1 MTRQTGAPNEIL
13 STGPRVRRDATVAS
27 IHNFIVVGLSHGAA
41 WRLFVQRRDEQF
53 NCSLLHVKH
62 PPPPARLI
70 APESPQCFQHWRFTL
85 ADSVGHYDAV
95 SSGCMGSKQ
104 LWANSAPQILSM
116 WHWLLGQYR
125 PSSPYGWRD
134 DPVDHSAMS
143 SRLATRICLDMSSLR
158 TRPITTWQPSSARVD
173 VMQPTPARRHLSWS
187 LADYSYL
194 FTYIGPQTSDNHVAY
209 VHGGWYNVG
218 RGLAVRCSCVLD
230 PYIMMCIVGW
240 AGSSLVL
247 VLFLSTVSSRHPEGE
262 VGRYCPKRQC
272 HMHILEGQ
280 RLLTDA
286 WSPSIHWLRQ
296 SSLPFP

>member
-1 MTRQTGAPNEIL
+1 M
-13 STGPRVRRDATVAS
+13 
-27 IHNFIVVGLSHGAA
+27 GLSHGAA
-41 WRLFVQRRDEQF
+41 WRLFVQRGDEQF
-53 NCSLLHVKH
+53 NCSLLPVKH

-70 APESPQCFQHWRFTL
+70 APESPQCFQHWHFTL
-85 ADSVGHYDAV
+85 VDSVGHCFAE

-104 LWANSAPQILSM
+104 LWAKGAPQILSM

-125 PSSPYGWRD
+125 PSSPSARRY

-143 SRLATRICLDMSSLR
+143 SRLATRICLDMSSRR
-158 TRPITTWQPSSARVD
+158 TITTWQPSSARVD
-173 VMQPTPARRHLSWS
+173 VMQPTPAHRHLSWS
-187 LADYSYL
+187 LADSSYL
-194 FTYIGPQTSDNHVAY
+194 FTYLGPQTSDNNVAT
-209 VHGGWYNVG
+209 VHGHWYTVG
-218 RGLAVRCSCVLD
+218 RGLAVRCSCVVD

-262 VGRYCPKRQC
+262 VGRYYRKRQC

-296 SSLPFP
+296 SALPFPQG